1 MYKSCLTFLFQEG
14 MKGFFMASLGKYKNS
29 QELYDKLLELYPDL
43 KSDDLVLRHKVAT
56 QVSSDSWFNLGMLLE
71 TESHAQ

>member
-1 MYKSCLTFLFQEG
+1 
-14 MKGFFMASLGKYKNS
+14 MASLGKYKNS
-29 QELYDKLLELYPDL
+29 QELYEKLLELYPDL
-43 KSDDLVLRHKVAT
+43 RSDDLVLRHKVAT